1 MKITLDTT
9 NKVITLIEAVNL
21 GELLNE
27 LGNLSIDYNEYKLD
41 IVEPHNTPLTL
52 PIYPLYPTYPTYP
65 TYFTDTSGS
74 PYMLYSNT
82 TCENKK
88 SQH

>member
-41 IVEPHNTPLTL
+41 IVESHNTPLTL
-52 PIYPLYPTYPTYP
+52 PLYPTYP

>member
-9 NKVITLIEAVNL
+9 NKVITLTEAINL
-21 GELLNE
+21 GELLDE
-27 LGNLSIDYNEYKLD
+27 LKNLSIDFNEYKLD
-41 IVEPHNTPLTL
+41 IVESHNTPLTL
-52 PIYPLYPTYPTYP
+52 PIYPLYPTYPTYI
-65 TYFTDTSGS
+65 TDGSGS

>member
-27 LGNLSIDYNEYKLD
+27 LGNLSIDINEYKLD
-41 IVEPHNTPLTL
+41 IVESHNTPLTL
-52 PIYPLYPTYPTYP
+52 PLYPLYPTYPTY
-65 TYFTDTSGS
+65 FTDNSGS

>member
-9 NKVITLIEAVNL
+9 NKIITLVEAVNL
-21 GELLNE
+21 GELLDE
-27 LGNLSIDYNEYKLD
+27 LGNLSIDLDEYKLD
-41 IVEPHNTPLTL
+41 IVKSHDTPLTL
-52 PIYPLYPTYPTYP
+52 PFYPTYIPDST
-65 TYFTDTSGS
+65 GS